1 MPLVQDK
8 SGALRRP
15 DEDRDISRA
24 HLTLSRFE
32 GDSGQT
38 LSGIKPSTRLFL
50 AVAGLALVLVFVYFG
65 ADLVG
70 PIVSGR

>member
-1 MPLVQDK
+1 MPFGQDR

-15 DEDRDISRA
+15 DKDRDISRV

-32 GDSGQT
+32 GDSSQT

-50 AVAGLALVLVFVYFG
+50 AATVLALVLVFVYFG
-65 ADLVG
+65 PDLVG
-70 PIVSGR
+70 PIVYGR